1 MPTRSEPPKKDPIFM
16 QPHAL
21 LLIAL
26 LAPQT
31 AAAFGDLDCI
41 SIESCTNGDCA
52 PASDPFALTFDWAV
66 GEATVTFGGT
76 ATTLPLASPITTQT
90 DDDDQMQ
97 TVVEYGVLTDE
108 ASSLLRV
115 EATGND
121 ILAYFSFQAPTSITI
136 VAQCNRR
143 QAA

>member
-1 MPTRSEPPKKDPIFM
+1 M
-16 QPHAL
+16 QPRAF

-41 SIESCTNGDCA
+41 SIESCTNGECA
-52 PASDPFALTFDWAV
+52 PASDPFALTFDWVV
-66 GEATVTFGGT
+66 GAATVTFDGI

-90 DDDDQMQ
+90 DEDDQMQ
-97 TVVEYGVLTDE
+97 TVVEYGVPAD
-108 ASSLLRV
+108 ADSSLLRV
-115 EATGND
+115 EAAGND
-121 ILAYFSFQAPTSITI
+121 ILAYFSFQTPSPVTI